1 MKFSYFFFGILVPS
15 IIIYLNIGNLESFVF
30 KKNLEKEINEIA
42 KNPEKFKTIDPKK
55 IIFFLESKLKKNP
68 QDIVGWKLLIR
79 TCIIM
84 GHNQKADLYFKRA
97 LKIFPDDEE
106 LIFENAILKRN
117 INQFSNA
124 MLLLE
129 KIYKINSE
137 NFNAIRMQLEILKDS
152 KNKNELK
159 KKIKKLKAN
168 TQNFDSLEK
177 LLRNMELDNL

>member
-1 MKFSYFFFGILVPS
+1 
-15 IIIYLNIGNLESFVF
+15 
-30 KKNLEKEINEIA
+30 
-42 KNPEKFKTIDPKK
+42 
-55 IIFFLESKLKKNP
+55 
-68 QDIVGWKLLIR
+68 
-79 TCIIM
+79 
-84 GHNQKADLYFKRA
+84 
-97 LKIFPDDEE
+97 
-106 LIFENAILKRN
+106 
-117 INQFSNA
+117 